1 MTLTCENY
9 LWGGSQTM
17 TRSYQMHCTCDDLP
31 SPLSYLSNHFW
42 LWKKVTLLAK
52 GQNLS
57 LEKCC
62 ITCQNHL
69 LAQDKINSMLANFY
83 LSNMIAIE
91 KHMRRSYFF
100 QTCSTWC
107 EKMVCTLYAFLMRF
121 HIVCKKILGY

>member
-1 MTLTCENY
+1 MA
-9 LWGGSQTM
+9 
-17 TRSYQMHCTCDDLP
+17 RSFQMHCTCDDLP

-83 LSNMIAIE
+83 LSDMITIE
-91 KHMRRSYFF
+91 N
-100 QTCSTWC
+100 T
-107 EKMVCTLYAFLMRF
+107 
-121 HIVCKKILGY
+121 